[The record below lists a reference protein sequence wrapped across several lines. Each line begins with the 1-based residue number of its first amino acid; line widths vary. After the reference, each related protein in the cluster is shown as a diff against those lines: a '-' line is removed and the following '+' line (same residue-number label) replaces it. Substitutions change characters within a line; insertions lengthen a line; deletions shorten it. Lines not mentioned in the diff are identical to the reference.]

1 MNLLLCIKV
10 NIFCLTIYVPY
21 VGGRPAIAF
30 LNGCYTLKWFDGY
43 VFLKDVD
50 MSNFLTAQKNKL
62 SLVD

>member
-1 MNLLLCIKV
+1 MSLMA
-10 NIFCLTIYVPY
+10 
-21 VGGRPAIAF
+21 GDRPAIAF

-62 SLVD
+62 PFVD